1 MDVLLARI
9 LKYLNG
15 ALFYDDYYKFCTYI
29 VDHYLEM
36 ESVTKE
42 RILSE
47 TGIDEKNLD
56 DFVRR
61 LGHDFDWETFHR
73 TFVQHHLTR
82 LDQIRGRMV
91 GLRAAD
97 LVKDMKKDM
106 TDEEM
111 LNYISVIC
119 EEIEFHKRIV
129 IVGALYPMSIA
140 VEFQTDLITFG
151 KNVIQF
157 HTFDPTMMF
166 TEDDMLIF
174 ISATGRAMKGFLKD
188 RGNLNP
194 DAATS
199 LLITQNPIYTRP
211 EHRISSFVLRLPGRY
226 DGLDFNHQQQKYI
239 YPKVR
244 HEAHA
249 KHFYERNLHYFAIFL
264 QQKNFLGN
272 QEASFFLFENFL

>member
-15 ALFYDDYYKFCTYI
+15 ALIYDDNYKFCTYI

-36 ESVTKE
+36 ESMTKE

-47 TGIDEKNLD
+47 TGISEANLD
-56 DFVRR
+56 AFVGR
-61 LGHDFDWETFHR
+61 LGAGWDWDTFHT

-97 LVKDMKKDM
+97 LVKNMEKDM
-106 TDEEM
+106 SDQEM
-111 LNYISVIC
+111 LDYVSVIC
-119 EEIEFHKRIV
+119 EQIDSHKRTV

-151 KNVIQF
+151 KNVVQF
-157 HTFDPTMMF
+157 HHFDPTMKF
-166 TEDDMLIF
+166 SQDDMLIF
-174 ISATGRAMKGFLKD
+174 ISATGRAMKGFMRS
-188 RGNLNP
+188 RGDLTP

-199 LLITQNPIYTRP
+199 LLITQNPVYTRD
-211 EHRISSFVLRLPGRY
+211 EHRISNYVLRLPGRY
-226 DGLDFNHQQQKYI
+226 DGLNFNYQLMQIFDLLRIQYYQKY
-239 YPKVR
+239 Y
-244 HEAHA
+244 
-249 KHFYERNLHYFAIFL
+249 
-264 QQKNFLGN
+264 LGM
-272 QEASFFLFENFL
+272 